1 MRKQNRNDSSKTWLA
16 PTLASL
22 AAATVSADAL
32 LGVGHREF
40 EDFRGQYWL
49 SFMGGAKM
57 MARVDGGLNEEAG
70 ANFLAYDDIL
80 I

>member
-32 LGVGHREF
+32 LGVGHRGF